1 MPIGVLIV
9 LAILGV
15 AAALMIAYIRRL
27 QRKSREIDKRLD
39 YSKMKTWKDDDW

>member
-1 MPIGVLIV
+1 MRIGVLIV

-15 AAALMIAYIRRL
+15 AAALVVAYIRRL

-39 YSKMKTWKDDDW
+39 YSKMKAWKDDDW